1 MSTRPSN
8 APHAGGAS
16 YGADN
21 QLAPLWHDELA
32 QVYTATA
39 YQLTPPKLNRGNAM
53 TTISAQY
60 AMRNIVLRN
69 KKAQENWVK

>member
-32 QVYTATA
+32 PVDCHCLPTHPTETESRKRDDNDDRYRPTFRKYT
-39 YQLTPPKLNRGNAM
+39 
-53 TTISAQY
+53 TTISVQCNA
-60 AMRNIVLRN
+60 
-69 KKAQENWVK
+69 